1 MKAPIAFM
9 LGVLLGN
16 VACLPKDV
24 AKPAQ
29 MTQMAKSAQ
38 KTETE
43 ELSRERRWAK
53 INSLGGISFHFGSP
67 GLSAVW
73 GKGNREAP
81 TLRQIATSQKESRF
95 SRSFVEKTFVDTPF
109 KAEMCLWDNLGNS
122 TDLHWEA
129 SIGQVSLL
137 LILNLLCNDNL
148 SLLRMP
154 SGRAGLGL
162 TRRTAALTEVEMHL
176 LVDFLTH

>member
-1 MKAPIAFM
+1 MEYLFILVHQGCWGCEEKAIGK
-9 LGVLLGN
+9 LQHCGRLQLLKRNQG
-16 VACLPKDV
+16 
-24 AKPAQ
+24 
-29 MTQMAKSAQ
+29 
-38 KTETE
+38 
-43 ELSRERRWAK
+43 W
-53 INSLGGISFHFGSP
+53 IFGSF
-67 GLSAVW
+67 
-73 GKGNREAP
+73 E
-81 TLRQIATSQKESRF
+81 
-95 SRSFVEKTFVDTPF
+95 EKTFLDTPF

-162 TRRTAALTEVEMHL
+162 TRLTAALTEVEMHL

>member
-43 ELSRERRWAK
+43 ELSRERRWARSASNNRT
-53 INSLGGISFHFGSP
+53 NSLGGISFHFGSP
-67 GLSAVW
+67 GL
-73 GKGNREAP
+73 
-81 TLRQIATSQKESRF
+81 L
-95 SRSFVEKTFVDTPF
+95 
-109 KAEMCLWDNLGNS
+109 
-122 TDLHWEA
+122 
-129 SIGQVSLL
+129 
-137 LILNLLCNDNL
+137 
-148 SLLRMP
+148 
-154 SGRAGLGL
+154 
-162 TRRTAALTEVEMHL
+162 EV
-176 LVDFLTH
+176 

>member
-1 MKAPIAFM
+1 MRKRQSGSSNTAADCNFS
-9 LGVLLGN
+9 
-16 VACLPKDV
+16 K
-24 AKPAQ
+24 
-29 MTQMAKSAQ
+29 
-38 KTETE
+38 
-43 ELSRERRWAK
+43 
-53 INSLGGISFHFGSP
+53 GIK
-67 GLSAVW
+67 V
-73 GKGNREAP
+73 
-81 TLRQIATSQKESRF
+81 
-95 SRSFVEKTFVDTPF
+95 RSFVEKTFVDTPF

-137 LILNLLCNDNL
+137 LILNFLCNDNL

-162 TRRTAALTEVEMHL
+162 TRLTAALTEVEMHL